1 MKNHIKPILNK
12 NAGGLILDNENTW
25 NIERQGK
32 GLDSQE
38 REVTNRDA
46 THLKMYPVVKLK

>member
-1 MKNHIKPILNK
+1 MALPQVMRTLEIQKDKNVD
-12 NAGGLILDNENTW
+12 G
-25 NIERQGK
+25 RK